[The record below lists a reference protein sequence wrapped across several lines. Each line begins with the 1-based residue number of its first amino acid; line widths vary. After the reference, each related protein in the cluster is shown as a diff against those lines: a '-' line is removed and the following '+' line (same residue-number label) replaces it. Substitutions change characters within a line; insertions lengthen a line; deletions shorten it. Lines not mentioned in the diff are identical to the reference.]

1 MNGEGRVHAVTSGR
15 DSSGPNARV
24 IDVMNFLAARPTES
38 FTLTEIALHLG
49 LSNGSAHRVLT
60 TLAESQYLSRHPK
73 TKTYSLGMALVAI
86 GQAALAKHRDIDIA
100 RRELT
105 RLES

>member
-73 TKTYSLGMALVAI
+73 TKTYSLGMALGAQPSCEAGRGI
-86 GQAALAKHRDIDIA
+86 AAERIITKAPRGI
-100 RRELT
+100 
-105 RLES
+105 